1 MSDQDNL
8 FSVLGTLKSTDA
20 TIEDMARERAIT
32 DNILENQKGRA
43 RLDEEELS
51 GLNWYDQEL
60 GHYRDDPTNTD
71 RVDAREAQWDLGA
84 ADTVR
89 GLSGAYNRKSFLD
102 KSQSMLT
109 LARSIQGVDNS
120 ATLDALH
127 SSAFNEFS
135 ESGWTQASRGVAGVL
150 TLGQLG
156 MTTDTKDFM
165 ANAKEAIAASAPPDL
180 AGANFTAERFVEAV
194 RAGNEGTALAM
205 DEFNINAESLAGVQN
220 YEDAV
225 QALSMQLWS
234 AGREKRAGQQQL
246 TSIESGMNF
255 FSNLGD
261 MILQDPDF
269 AAEIGLEAAGIIGV
283 SVLTGGAGGAA
294 WLAASYARKAHKI
307 GKFGRRISQARAAQ
321 GLATRT
327 RWANRLDNAADLA
340 NKLNTYK
347 PGLSTG
353 GNIFEAVARSGK
365 LNSWASQNGAFLLGQ
380 MVDGFVGGAG
390 ARYRTNVF
398 LNEEAMALYG
408 NQAELVPNTDRMMID
423 GAMGAMFSSVLG
435 FGFRFGGRKFMNQF
449 RSEARQIG
457 FDDFATDNINRAKT
471 EKQKLEFLY
480 GEDPPTGVK
489 ASQAIRDME
498 NQAVLHMTFARG
510 RDITKTELKDL
521 RALIGNLNE
530 GIPTHLFTNAL
541 GRVAQDVDTGDGT
554 PLSTEAI
561 AYRILHDSDFVEG
574 LENHARY
581 TPEKA
586 AYQLRS
592 QKAHLAH
599 MLNMKGVDP
608 ELDAARAKAKAEGK
622 DPAEALAEL
631 RAQRLEE
638 VEAKKAELE
647 KKKAAAEADKA
658 EGTRKAAEAEQKR
671 INEEAEAAKAEAE
684 RLRAEAEAA
693 KKAREEADAEA
704 MGRGESPDKSTKE
717 LEDRKKVL
725 EKVKEDNKASDDK
738 VASLEDLDKI
748 DKEIE
753 AIDKDLESRSSTEE
767 SELPA
772 DRADEAEA
780 AAAAAEANAEAAVQR
795 QQEFDFDTAVRESE
809 AVSDA
814 GQTVIDREI
823 EALDRRKEAIEKGEN
838 GGAGGMDDT
847 GLTSILN
854 SKARDAEI
862 KNERLD
868 RLEDYLT
875 GPDAPEVRGSDIKA
889 KIDPDYDGDPN
900 AVIGPQKLKKII
912 ADQKKKNIEES
923 KIVTDQDLHT
933 FERLEVEGLTAQAE
947 VAQQAKLVESK
958 ALHKAWLAGG
968 RGAFHGDPAQ
978 FRAAA
983 IRSADE
989 AERLTI
995 EARKNA
1001 DWRNDPEVKGIL
1013 EERKALMEELAELRK
1028 IDADVR
1034 DTPALL
1040 KEDAEV
1046 EISKAEMDEAIAA
1059 TRSAVSKLGNK
1070 DKLKAKAKEL
1080 GLTNYSRLN
1089 RDPLI
1094 DLITDA
1100 LVKRGLDDLKAKK
1113 RAQLEL
1119 TGTRKG
1125 AEIDEAQ
1132 AKLDEMNSTLAKKGY
1147 YDRDTDYRSL
1157 ELAEA
1162 GVTALM
1168 RKPSL
1173 GSKQGDIGTITFDS
1187 LAAVF
1192 NDTPSLKDIDIET
1205 VFAEAL
1211 TEGSTP
1217 SKMRFNVDK
1226 VANIIAQRKDAAVPM
1241 ARRSDDLLTPQQLR
1255 LRQAQEIADWRADNA
1270 GKKAEASE
1278 TGWSGARDGDDW
1290 EAQFY
1295 RNVKDILGKHSN
1307 NTGTRASW
1315 KKKSI
1320 ADIKK
1325 MVDEDMMPYTG
1336 MGSIRDLGDG
1346 TADFVHPLTA
1356 AKAMVD
1362 VMWNRPDG
1370 RKAHSI
1376 DIEEVNP
1383 VTGAVEVKST
1393 RTDLLAHTS
1402 RVQPATDR
1410 EIARIL
1416 DKMEYDARMEAI
1428 ARLDFEGPG
1437 QPTLDQVVSFI
1448 ADGNLRQD
1456 TNRALNREEFQT
1468 RAFWV
1473 PPELRTNIDRAGET
1487 IEQRIDR
1494 VTDELLEK
1502 DFTAYDILHDD
1513 FKTRAGDWGVAM
1525 DEVDMNFFR
1534 NHGVAGGFPVASAM
1548 PGDDGYSFGM
1558 AVLDAHM
1565 LLHPQTWLD
1574 TVSAQQRGADL
1585 KAERDAL
1592 EAKAKDG
1599 TLTTKEKERLGSL
1612 RSGDSVTSIDG
1623 AQNGVRHAHALS
1635 MIDSADDIDNIAAA
1649 VAAAKASG
1657 TGKQRDFYKD
1667 LAMVTSKFLA
1677 SSDDP
1682 LAKVWSTLELVG
1694 AGKVM
1699 DNYDE
1704 VTSAARKFAKKPVM
1718 VIPYGAGK
1726 RAISNSIRDGIKGL
1740 DPETR
1745 VAFEAAAAEAGGVE
1759 KAIDFLATRWY
1770 GDQQKQTAG
1779 LIEEAL
1785 DLPSAAELVT
1795 ALMKDKSKKDP
1806 LENLFKTD
1814 DPREQLQLQIERAQE
1829 IAERTGIDEDV
1840 AMRSVMIQARALA
1853 ITRADDIPA
1862 EAAALLARRQMAKE
1876 MNMVQQA
1883 IELEKAGDA
1892 NAWADVIAAGEK
1904 GEMGFTELTL
1914 MAMQRSEFVQSDS
1927 AQARATARQTG
1938 QEGARFQLPDE
1949 AEGSMFFQQLMD
1961 WRTRMVTPRAQ
1972 EANLKGRKSER
1983 SAMDLHQIMEES
1995 ESLVFRSDA
2004 DNAAELAEADLHRV
2018 DDGSMTPDEWFDK
2031 HINGS
2036 KTIASGVIGLRGI
2049 EMTDR
2054 PMYSIDK
2061 SGKRRRMTK
2070 RIQLEEKAYNLTGD
2084 ELTAELKRMKIE
2096 DTGLSASAK
2105 KKALYEA
2112 YIEQEKLR
2120 IKKLAVK
2127 SALAEA
2133 APEFAP
2139 PIRLDENGN
2148 VAQMGRLSQ
2157 ADKMDRW
2164 EAHSE
2169 DIRNS
2174 SDRAFAHFNSLDE
2187 EGKAAYKKAYGL
2199 PHRSMLMEDGSFR
2212 ESNQIVPFDST
2223 PGTKE
2228 VSFTSLQKAGK
2239 VGPSTAK
2246 TMGGMLGSRPI
2257 HPTEATDMS
2266 LGVPALRVLAQNKSM
2281 GQRNVSGK
2289 MQRIQIDGE
2298 ARGVAATRR
2307 IQDGGDIFDVNERHR
2322 VNQFDND
2329 DLPVVDRSEVL
2340 HDPDLVGRM
2349 SDEARD
2355 AMIEESL
2362 TRHAAQ
2368 YGLDDLVAAGKWGE
2382 IYAHQ
2387 VWRKNI
2393 KRYSD
2398 SIASVENMKPG
2409 KDETVADFQAR
2420 KAEARKQ
2427 LASKWDKITE
2437 ETRQQFE
2444 DSVNGEWDS
2453 KSLDPFNNIH
2463 IVDAS
2468 KTTEGTGKPMT
2479 RREAIQYSA
2488 RLNRDGSLRSDRKAS
2503 QKTNV
2508 DLIAGESIDGMR
2520 HAGSEMPDAIVATE
2534 TAGAGGALPIRS
2546 RQTNKVLVD
2555 EKTGEMRVN
2564 EGFSRSNTADFGSGE
2579 TVDFADVS
2587 ENAIIKVHFTHA
2599 SDRGG
2604 ALTSVGLREDI
2615 SLLEGLG
2622 FTHGQEISMKD
2633 ARKLLEDSY
2642 DDSSL
2647 LGGYQ
2652 GTVRFFTMDGIE
2664 VIDGHMAGHN
2674 VRRNATRNE
2683 AHWILQNSTNRFL
2696 GDRLS
2701 VSALT
2706 RQPVHRQ
2713 RSSWAMM
2720 DDRLRNNKEQAT
2732 QIANENQQ
2740 MLNWLKDKDPEAIQT
2755 SSFLGNVMDLEKYWS
2770 REGFRERMYASE
2782 YDRVLGDAR
2791 KSLGIEKIEEV
2802 TNPLYGPERTNL
2814 QNLLQANPDRPIPVR
2829 DTLGDDGK
2837 VVSYGIKSVTKE
2849 GFRTRVT
2856 DPDFGPKKVRFSP
2869 QRGKDSSIT
2878 QSYLKELGFP
2888 SELTPDQVRTLIGRF
2903 KAEEAGVFDPRIDP
2917 IDAALKSKEVGEGGS
2932 AFTPQEATL
2941 ARQLAGLAMI
2951 SGKEDIAYTPEM
2963 LGQMFPLLAGD
2974 TVPVG
2979 VKLGNVIAMAERGI
2993 AHARKTRKLVQLAT
3007 RDGITG
3013 YGRIP
3018 HILRLASDGEIDL
3031 NNITSKDLARLN
3043 QSWKDHEVGGFDRG
3057 TDNLD
3062 EGQLNV
3068 MRAEVQRAKDIL
3080 DSVEKDPFSGVSVST
3095 YKGDFVDQNGV
3106 KRSPAYFMESS
3117 NFEMLSP
3124 AHQRFNGFLENL
3136 LESGTLDLTQ
3146 VRMLRAATAQLDKSI
3161 LEGLS
3166 LKELTDPEFRA
3177 HAKELGLGS
3186 AKKARARGL
3195 SYSKGGYGIALLKG
3209 RVGRDIDAV
3218 DVVLHE
3224 IGHTAMARM
3233 IREGGPE
3240 MDEIRGLAASEE
3252 GRTAMKEMV
3261 KQMHGGK
3268 FTQEAQKQYAYFT
3281 KDPDEFVAA
3290 WFSYTMMARS
3300 LDDTATIAA
3309 AYQKSGNWGQ
3319 ALSNIVRKIAAY
3331 AYKRISGFS
3340 RIMSDLDP
3348 TYRAKMNSLMDHLS
3362 GKTYMAPVDQP
3373 RNMAAFHGEAEDMA
3387 GSIRDHEAEIEALRL
3402 EGIAEDDPMM
3412 IAAKKDLQDA
3422 IDAALENTKPAHLNG
3437 DGSGPT
3443 TMREFLDR
3451 HFEEEYTD
3459 ADGVIDFGRMVENDP
3474 IAAENF
3480 IAMHLLPKLQEG
3492 RYADVPNVGR
3502 DMAANRELTSSQR
3515 VSARTKIDNFILSPS
3530 NAAHTVNS
3538 TVQLQVGDTRY
3549 SLMQLL
3555 SEVIDNH
3562 SMMTQGRLNGNQF
3575 STLSSVARALESEL
3589 VRPFSILDDELR
3601 LVIAKVDGHKRGRLR
3616 TLASTDGE
3624 LQAKLKNYRELA
3636 GRLNLP
3642 KDSAMYKAAVEEH
3655 ARLAPEIAEVVTK
3668 LQKQFAK
3675 GSGLVKANA
3684 QRANILGG
3692 DRAAASG
3699 LMPLRLRTENMTD
3712 KARPGGFGERLT
3724 RAYESKMLASDVL
3737 DLDTLIGVGLLPV
3750 PSKVLDRQ
3758 DLHRHLRNLARDG
3771 MLDPDQV
3778 EAFSG
3783 SPRMDDLVKSI
3794 RAGKAAEVDDLR
3806 GMLTDRGRAA
3816 YDAGVKDG
3824 QWTGDGAIFINSRYE
3839 AEIAKSG
3846 STDKKVYYRNSDSG
3860 AELRQLRLGRR
3871 TGSTSYYF
3879 GGDAYLSLT
3888 NVLDDMGDLFD
3899 MDVRIGASA
3908 LQRGIG
3914 LQSMDAANMSRG
3926 MEGTNV
3932 RGLSIKSLL
3941 DLAEKMSQRS
3951 TDSHTKTSMEQGIR
3965 HLRAAYERL
3974 GGGLPT
3980 VERTGKV
3987 IEDGIARN
3995 AANVAMLQYGGNLG
4009 VAMFAETAVTALT
4022 DIAPRAIKDPVKT
4035 MVMSWKALTDSLS
4048 PIRKTQ
4054 VARQLL
4060 FGMHIAKDTV
4070 SIRSLDRTTDDLAAP
4085 DPADGFL
4092 TKSLRTLG
4100 GLTSKFSGAHTV
4112 QTFNKSFAAAGA
4124 MDDLLSHM
4132 DSAVELRR
4140 LLDEAGGVA
4149 DEKQFKEL
4157 AKKAGF
4163 GRNWTLALAMQDH
4176 GLLDATSIGALRNFA
4191 ESSGADTS
4199 RIIDLDAWSDGN
4211 AKLAAGKSDA
4221 SAADRSLQ
4229 GVRAFI
4235 EDRIARN
4242 NVEPRVLDQRLTNNN
4257 GWNKIQE
4264 VFLSWPRA
4272 FYAQKSFVRG
4282 GNAFK
4287 GGAGHLAAFYAGQA
4301 VWDAMYTT
4309 IQELARGEDP
4319 DKIMAEVTADPVGW
4333 TMKKASRT
4341 PILGAWSQGVEMLVD
4356 QARNKAAQG
4365 GIDGFGYHTRSQGGI
4380 DFGSSP
4386 VIAAMNQIGTT
4397 VLSSA
4402 EFLWGASVGGTNS
4415 FSAKDPKAL
4424 EVFNGWLD
4432 LLPIANSLPAKT
4444 MREMFSQKDEFGRN
4458 RVRRGQFYYD
4468 MLQMKRD
4475 YSYRRK
4481 QIMNQ
4486 YRY

>member
-1 MSDQDNL
+1 MSEQDNL
-8 FSVLGTLKSTDA
+8 FSVLGTLKTTDA

-43 RLDEEELS
+43 RVAEEELS

-71 RVDAREAQWDLGA
+71 RVDSGEAQWDLGT

-109 LARSIQGVDNS
+109 LARTIQGVDNP

-127 SSAFNEFS
+127 SQAFNEFS

-165 ANAKEAIAASAPPDL
+165 AQSKEAIAASAPADL
-180 AGANFTAERFVEAV
+180 SGANFTAEKFVEAV
-194 RAGNEGTALAM
+194 RAGNKGTALAM
-205 DEFNINAESLAGVQN
+205 DEFNINSESLAGVQN
-220 YEDAV
+220 YADAV

-269 AAEIGLEAAGIIGV
+269 AAEIGLEAGGILAV
-283 SVLTGGAGGAA
+283 SAITGGAGGAA
-294 WLAASYARKAHKI
+294 WLASSYARKAHKLS
-307 GKFGRRISQARAAQ
+307 KYGRRLSQADAAA
-321 GLATRT
+321 GLARRT
-327 RWANRLDNAADLA
+327 AMANRLDNAADLA
-340 NKLNTYK
+340 NKINMYK

-353 GNIFEAVARSGK
+353 GNIFEAVARAGK

-408 NQAELVPNTDRMMID
+408 NQADLVPNTDRMMVD

-457 FDDFATDNINRAKT
+457 FDDFATDNMNRAKT
-471 EKQKLEFLY
+471 DKQKLEFLY
-480 GEDPPTGVK
+480 GQDAPTGVK

-498 NQAVLHMTFARG
+498 NQAVLHMSYAQG
-510 RDITKTELKDL
+510 RDITTTELKDL

-530 GIPTHLFTNAL
+530 GVPTHLFTNAL

-554 PLSTEAI
+554 SLSTEAI
-561 AYRILHDSDFVEG
+561 AYRILHDSDFVDG

-586 AYQLRS
+586 AYQLRA

-599 MLNMKGVDP
+599 LLNIKGVDP

-647 KKKAAAEADKA
+647 EKKAATEADRA

-671 INEEAEAAKAEAE
+671 VNEEAEAAKAEVE

-704 MGRGESPDKSTKE
+704 MGRGESPEVSTKE
-717 LEDRKKVL
+717 LEARKKAIEEQKEELTPEVKKEL
-725 EKVKEDNKASDDK
+725 DSIKEDLEARDSSDEGL
-738 VASLEDLDKI
+738 S
-748 DKEIE
+748 
-753 AIDKDLESRSSTEE
+753 
-767 SELPA
+767 PA

-780 AAAAAEANAEAAVQR
+780 AAAAAEANAEAAAKR
-795 QQEFDFDTAVRESE
+795 QLEFDFDDAVKESE

-823 EALDRRKEAIEKGEN
+823 EALDARRQAIENGDN

-847 GLTSILN
+847 GLSNVLN

-868 RLEDYLT
+868 RLESYLT
-875 GPDAPEVRGSDIKA
+875 GPDAPTVRGADVKA
-889 KIDPDYDGDPN
+889 KIDPDYRGDPN
-900 AVIGPQKLKKII
+900 AIVGPQKIKKII
-912 ADQKKKNIEES
+912 ADQKKKNIEDS
-923 KIVTDQDLHT
+923 KVVTDQDLHT

-968 RGAFHGDPAQ
+968 RGTFHGDPAR

-995 EARKNA
+995 EARQKA
-1001 DWRNDPEVKGIL
+1001 DWRNDSEVQGIL
-1013 EERKALMEELAELRK
+1013 KERKALMEELAELREA
-1028 IDADVR
+1028 DAVAR
-1034 DTPALL
+1034 DTPKLL
-1040 KEDAEV
+1040 K
-1046 EISKAEMDEAIAA
+1046 DE
-1059 TRSAVSKLGNK
+1059 T
-1070 DKLKAKAKEL
+1070 
-1080 GLTNYSRLN
+1080 T
-1089 RDPLI
+1089 P
-1094 DLITDA
+1094 TP
-1100 LVKRGLDDLKAKK
+1100 
-1113 RAQLEL
+1113 
-1119 TGTRKG
+1119 KG
-1125 AEIDEAQ
+1125 EEIDAAQ

-1168 RKPSL
+1168 RKPAL
-1173 GSKQGDIGTITFDS
+1173 GSKQGDIGTVTLDS

-1217 SKMRFNVDK
+1217 SKMRFNTDK
-1226 VANIIAQRKDAAVPM
+1226 VASIIAQRKDAAVPM

-1295 RNVKDILGKHSN
+1295 RNVKDILSKHSN

-1325 MVDEDMMPYTG
+1325 MIDEDMMPYSG

-1362 VMWNRPDG
+1362 VMWDRPDG

-1402 RVQPATDR
+1402 HIQPATDR

-1473 PPELRTNIDRAGET
+1473 PPELRSNIDRAGET
-1487 IEQRIDR
+1487 IEQRINR

-1585 KAERDAL
+1585 KAELDAL

-1612 RSGDSVTSIDG
+1612 RSGNSVTSIDG
-1623 AQNGVRHAHALS
+1623 AQNGVRHAHAMS
-1635 MIDSADDIDNIAAA
+1635 MIDSADEIDNIAAA

-1699 DNYDE
+1699 KNYDE

-1726 RAISNSIRDGIKGL
+1726 RAIANSIRDGVKGL

-1745 VAFEAAAAEAGGVE
+1745 VAFETVAAEAGGVE

-1785 DLPSAAELVT
+1785 DLPSAAEQVT

-1814 DPREQLQLQIERAQE
+1814 DPREQLQLQVERAQE

-1862 EAAALLARRQMAKE
+1862 EAAALLARREMAKE

-1961 WRTRMVTPRAQ
+1961 WRTRMVTPTQQ
-1972 EANLKGRKSER
+1972 EVSLKGRKSQR

-1995 ESLVFRSDA
+1995 ESLVFKSDA

-2018 DDGSMTPDEWFDK
+2018 DDGSITPDEWFAK
-2031 HINGS
+2031 HIDGD
-2036 KTIASGVIGLRGI
+2036 KTIASGVVGLRGI
-2049 EMTDR
+2049 EMADR

-2061 SGKRRRMTK
+2061 AGKRRRMTK

-2096 DTGLSASAK
+2096 DTGLSSSAK

-2112 YIEQEKLR
+2112 YIKQEKLR

-2139 PIRLDENGN
+2139 PIRLDENGS

-2157 ADKMDRW
+2157 SDKMDRW

-2174 SDRAFAHFNSLDE
+2174 SDRAFAHFSSLSE

-2223 PGTKE
+2223 SGTRE
-2228 VSFTSLQKAGK
+2228 VSFTGLQKAGK
-2239 VGPSTAK
+2239 VGPSTSK

-2266 LGVPALRVLAQNKSM
+2266 LGVPALRSLAQKKSM
-2281 GQRNVSGK
+2281 GQRNVSGAV
-2289 MQRIQIDGE
+2289 QPIQIAGE
-2298 ARGVAATRR
+2298 ARGVAAARR
-2307 IQDGGDIFDVNERHR
+2307 IQNGGDIFDVNERHR

-2329 DLPVVDRSEVL
+2329 DLPVVDRTEVL

-2355 AMIEESL
+2355 AMIEDSL

-2368 YGLDDLVAAGKWGE
+2368 YGLDDLVTAGKWGE
-2382 IYAHQ
+2382 VYAHQ
-2387 VWRKNI
+2387 VWRKNV

-2398 SIASVENMKPG
+2398 SIASVEKMKPG

-2599 SDRGG
+2599 ADRGG
-2604 ALTSVGLREDI
+2604 ATTSVGLRENI

-2622 FTHGQEISMKD
+2622 FTHGQEISVKD
-2633 ARKLLEDSY
+2633 AQKLLADSA

-2652 GTVRFFTMDGIE
+2652 GTVRFYTMDGIE

-2706 RQPVHRQ
+2706 KQPVHRQ

-2720 DDRLRNNKEQAT
+2720 DDRLRNNKDQAT

-2782 YDRVLGDAR
+2782 YDRVLADAR
-2791 KSLGIEKIEEV
+2791 KTLGIEKIDDI
-2802 TNPLYGPERTNL
+2802 TNPLAGPQITNL
-2814 QNLLQANPDRPIPVR
+2814 RNWRVANPEAEMPVK
-2829 DTLGDDGK
+2829 DLKAMANPGT
-2837 VVSYGIKSVTKE
+2837 
-2849 GFRTRVT
+2849 RTRMT
-2856 DPDFGPKKVRFSP
+2856 DPEFTG
-2869 QRGKDSSIT
+2869 GK
-2878 QSYLKELGFP
+2878 
-2888 SELTPDQVRTLIGRF
+2888 SELKVKAQRSKADAIVTQFLAEVDGPYTPEKIDILIGRL
-2903 KAEEAGVFDPRIDP
+2903 EADARAFDPRVDP
-2917 IDAALKSKEVGEGGS
+2917 IEAAVVARERGEGGS
-2932 AFTPQEATL
+2932 TFTPQEATL

-2963 LGQMFPLLAGD
+2963 LGQMFPLLDGD
-2974 TVPVG
+2974 TVPAG
-2979 VKLGNVIAMAERGI
+2979 VKIGNVIAMAERGI
-2993 AHARKTRKLVQLAT
+2993 AQARKTRKLVALAT
-3007 RDGITG
+3007 RDGVTG

-3031 NNITSKDLARLN
+3031 NTITSKDLARLN

-3057 TDNLD
+3057 ADK
-3062 EGQLNV
+3062 LNADQEKV
-3068 MRAEVQRAKDIL
+3068 MLAEVQRAKDIL
-3080 DSVEKDPFSGVSVST
+3080 NSVEKDPFSGVSVST

-3106 KRSPAYFMESS
+3106 KRSPAYFMENS
-3117 NFEMLSP
+3117 NYEMLSP

-3136 LESGTLDLTQ
+3136 LESSTLDITQ

-3166 LKELTDPEFRA
+3166 LKELSDPEFRA

-3224 IGHTAMARM
+3224 IGHTSMARM
-3233 IREGGPE
+3233 IRDGGPE

-3261 KQMHGGK
+3261 KQMFGGK
-3268 FTQEAQKQYAYFT
+3268 FTQEAQKQLAYFT

-3300 LDDTATIAA
+3300 LDDSATIAA

-3340 RIMSDLDP
+3340 RVMEGTDP
-3348 TYRAKMNSLMDHLS
+3348 VYRAKMNSLMDHLS
-3362 GKTYMAPVDQP
+3362 GKTDMAPTDQP
-3373 RNMAAFHGEAEDMA
+3373 RNMASFHAEAEDMS
-3387 GSIRDHEAEIEALRL
+3387 GTIRDHEAEIEALRL

-3412 IAAKKDLQDA
+3412 IAAQQDLQAA
-3422 IDAALENTKPAHLNG
+3422 IDAALEGTKPAHLNG
-3437 DGSGPT
+3437 DGSGPA

-3459 ADGVIDFGRMVENDP
+3459 ADGVMDFGRMVNNDP
-3474 IAAENF
+3474 VAAENF

-3492 RYADVPNVGR
+3492 RYADVPAVSR

-3515 VSARTKIDNFILSPS
+3515 VSARTKIDNFILSPA
-3530 NAAHTVNS
+3530 NAQHTVNS

-3562 SMMTQGRLNGNQF
+3562 SLLTQGRLNGNQF

-3589 VRPFSILDDELR
+3589 VRPFAIIDDELR
-3601 LVIAKVDGHKRGRLR
+3601 LTIAKVDGHKRGKLR
-3616 TLASTDGE
+3616 TLASTDSE

-3636 GRLNLP
+3636 GKLNLP

-3655 ARLAPEIAEVVTK
+3655 AKLAPEIGEVVTK

-3675 GSGLVKANA
+3675 GSGLVKTNA
-3684 QRANILGG
+3684 QRANILGS
-3692 DRAAASG
+3692 DRAASSG
-3699 LMPLRLRTENMTD
+3699 LVPLRLRTENMTD

-3724 RAYESKMLASDVL
+3724 RAYESKMLASNVL
-3737 DLDTLIGVGLLPV
+3737 DLDTLIGVGILPT
-3750 PSKVLDRQ
+3750 PGKVLDRQ
-3758 DLHRHLRNLARDG
+3758 DLHRHLRQLARDG
-3771 MLDPDQV
+3771 LLDSDQV

-3783 SPRMDDLVKSI
+3783 SPRMDELVKSI

-3806 GMLTDRGRAA
+3806 GMLTAQGRSA

-3824 QWTGDGAIFINSRYE
+3824 EWTGDGAIFINSRYE

-3899 MDVRIGASA
+3899 MDVRMGAAA

-3951 TDSHTKTSMEQGIR
+3951 TDSHTKTTMEQGLR
-3965 HLRAAYERL
+3965 QLRASYERL

-4035 MVMSWKALTDSLS
+4035 MVMSWRALTDSLS

-4060 FGMHIAKDTV
+4060 FGMHVAKDTV
-4070 SIRSLDRTTDDLAAP
+4070 SIRSLDRTTDDLSAP
-4085 DPADGFL
+4085 DPSDGWL
-4092 TKSLRTLG
+4092 TKSLRTMG

-4112 QTFNKSFAAAGA
+4112 QTFNKGFAASGA
-4124 MDDLLSHM
+4124 MDDLLSNM

-4176 GLLDATSIGALRNFA
+4176 GLLDASSIGALRSFA

-4199 RIIDLDAWSDGN
+4199 RVLDLDAWSDGN
-4211 AKLAAGKSDA
+4211 AKLAAGRSDA

-4235 EDRIARN
+4235 EDRISRN

-4257 GWNKIQE
+4257 GWNKINE

-4287 GGAGHLAAFYAGQA
+4287 GGAAHIAAFYAGQA

-4319 DKIMAEVTADPVGW
+4319 DKIMAEVSADPVGW
-4333 TMKKASRT
+4333 TMKKAART
-4341 PILGAWSQGVEMLVD
+4341 PILGAWSQGIEMVVD
-4356 QARNKAAQG
+4356 QARNRAAQSG
-4365 GIDGFGYHTRSQGGI
+4365 VDGFGYHTRSQGGI
-4380 DFGSSP
+4380 DVGSSP
-4386 VIAAMNQIGTT
+4386 VLSALNQIGTT
-4397 VLSSA
+4397 ALSSVD
-4402 EFLWGASVGGTNS
+4402 FLWGASVGGTNS
-4415 FSAKDPKAL
+4415 FSAKDPKAM

-4432 LLPIANSLPAKT
+4432 LMAVTNSLPAKA

-4458 RVRRGQFYYD
+4458 RVRKGQFYYD
-4468 MLQMKRD
+4468 MLQTKRD
-4475 YSYRRK
+4475 YQHQRK